1 MKSFLYGKDS
11 SEVQAVQQAYKAAY
25 I

>member
-11 SEVQAVQQAYKAAY
+11 SEVQAFQQAFKAAY